1 MMNVFKIRNGVQ
13 NVLVLATFLWSS
25 AASANGADSFRV
37 KVLGCMLPV
46 PVQYVLDG
54 TSDDGIVLMQEP
66 EAAGHIHIGK
76 FSGYPER
83 FTILSEKT
91 TGHLTISELGVNTTG
106 RPLEPVIAIRD
117 DKHIVSLIGAARDL
131 LDVFVEVCVKR
142 GD

>member
-1 MMNVFKIRNGVQ
+1 MLNFFKWRHEVQAMM
-13 NVLVLATFLWSS
+13 VLATFLWSS
-25 AASANGADSFRV
+25 AASANGVDSFRV
-37 KVLGCMLPV
+37 KILGCILPV

-66 EAAGHIHIGK
+66 DAAGHIHIRE

-91 TGHLTISELGVNTTG
+91 TGHLTISELSVNTAG
-106 RPLEPVIAIRD
+106 RSLEPMIAIRD
-117 DKHIVSLIGAARDL
+117 DKHVVSLIGAARDL
-131 LDVFVEVCVKR
+131 LDEFVNACVGR